1 MKKPLNHRLYRRLTL
16 LLLSVLL
23 TACAPAG
30 GNTATSGAASSNAQ
44 TSNTVSNTKTISGTT
59 ASTSGGVTE
68 IHIGYQRGG
77 EYWNLLKAQG
87 TLEKRF
93 GPNVK
98 VTWSLFPA
106 GPPLLEAL
114 NAGAVDIGAVGE
126 TPPIF
131 AQAAGAPLL
140 YVAQQ
145 AGSGAGSAILV
156 PADSP
161 LKKPEDLKGKKIA
174 FTKASSA
181 HLLTIRALEKYGLK
195 YSDITPA
202 LLAPPDARAA
212 FQGGSVDA
220 WTIWN
225 PFLESAKQELN
236 ARVLIDGADVGPTK
250 GYIIASRSFAEK
262 QTDKVLAIIE
272 ELQKAQ
278 DWSATHLDEYAS
290 LLEKET
296 QVPAAVWKGAF
307 DRELP
312 KLLFLDEQTADAQQK
327 VADIFYAL
335 KLIPDKI
342 DVKSV
347 IWYGDKLGKK

>member
-1 MKKPLNHRLYRRLTL
+1 MKKQPPYRLYSL
-16 LLLSVLL
+16 LPVFLFSILIA
-23 TACAPAG
+23 ACAPTG
-30 GNTATSGAASSNAQ
+30 GNNAPSNATSNSA
-44 TSNTVSNTKTISGTT
+44 VSNTTTVSGTT
-59 ASTSGGVTE
+59 ASANNGVVE

-145 AGSGAGSAILV
+145 AGSGAGSAVIV

-225 PFLESAKQELN
+225 PFLESAKQELK
-236 ARVLIDGADVGPTK
+236 ARILIDGADVGPTK
-250 GYIIASRSFAEK
+250 GYVIASRSFVEK

-278 DWSATHLDEYAS
+278 DWSATHLDEYAA

-296 QVPAAVWKGAF
+296 QVPASVWKGAF

-327 VADIFYAL
+327 VADIFYDL

-347 IWYGDKLGKK
+347 IWYGDKVGKK

>member
-1 MKKPLNHRLYRRLTL
+1 MKKQRKQRLSGLATL
-16 LLLSVLL
+16 LLLAILIA
-23 TACAPAG
+23 ACAPAG
-30 GNTATSGAASSNAQ
+30 DSTAPKGAAGSNAQ
-44 TSNTVSNTKTISGTT
+44 TSTTVSNTTTVSGTT

-68 IHIGYQRGG
+68 VRIGYQRGG

-145 AGSGAGSAILV
+145 SGSGAGSAVIV

-181 HLLTIRALEKYGLK
+181 HLLTIRALEKYGLQ

-225 PFLESAKQELN
+225 PFLESAKQELK
-236 ARVLIDGADVGPTK
+236 ARILIDGADVAPTK
-250 GYIIASRSFAEK
+250 GYVIASRSFVEK

-278 DWSATHLDEYAS
+278 DWSATHLDEYAT

-296 QVPAAVWKGAF
+296 QVPASVWKGAF

-327 VADIFYAL
+327 VADIFYDL